1 MVKILVIN
9 GGSSSLKYTLFDMAD
24 ESVLFE
30 GIIDRIGLSGSTHSF
45 GSGEEGARAT
55 VKEMSIGNQGRGA
68 RRSPRYPRR
77 WTLKVLGRAC
87 RGGSSCGARR
97 EVSGSGPR

>member
-9 GGSSSLKYTLFDMAD
+9 GGSSSLKYTLDMAD

-45 GSGEEGARAT
+45 GSGEEGAR
-55 VKEMSIGNQGRGA
+55 
-68 RRSPRYPRR
+68 
-77 WTLKVLGRAC
+77 
-87 RGGSSCGARR
+87 
-97 EVSGSGPR
+97 